1 MSVSDFISLLG
12 GVALFL
18 FGMSIMGD
26 ALKKVAGNQLE
37 LVLYNLTSTPIK
49 GVLLGTGVTAVIQ
62 SSSAT
67 SVMVVGFVNSGMMKV
82 NQAIG
87 IVLGAI
93 LGTSVTGWV
102 LCLSNLSGG
111 GWVALLSTSTLTAL
125 MATIGTLLRMI
136 SRKQTTRH
144 VGEILLGFAVSLL
157 LPDLADQLFLQF
169 AQQMAELGIM
179 DTTGRVDVLALF
191 GNNVR
196 ATVFSIAYGFIPFI
210 YLPALSIGINSL
222 LLGLFAGVYVN
233 NGISLLAYF
242 AGIVPHGIFELPA
255 LILAL
260 SSGIYLCRKVT
271 DYVRHNEKGVMGPL
285 MKDLLCLFVMHI
297 IPLLMA
303 AAVIEAY
310 VTPQLLK
317 LFL

>member
-67 SVMVVGFVNSGMMKV
+67 SVMVGGFVNSGMMKV

-285 MKDLLCLFVMHI
+285 MKDLLRLFAMHI
-297 IPLLMA
+297 IPLLVA

>member
-242 AGIVPHGIFELPA
+242 AGIVPHGVFELPA

-271 DYVRHNEKGVMGPL
+271 DYVRHNKKGVMGPL
-285 MKDLLCLFVMHI
+285 MKDLLRLFVMHI
-297 IPLLMA
+297 IPLLVA
-303 AAVIEAY
+303 AAVMEAY

>member
-1 MSVSDFISLLG
+1 MMDWLEQQRTRLHGFYRTEYRYSLRITAIAFG
-12 GVALFL
+12 AL
-18 FGMSIMGD
+18 
-26 ALKKVAGNQLE
+26 
-37 LVLYNLTSTPIK
+37 
-49 GVLLGTGVTAVIQ
+49 
-62 SSSAT
+62 
-67 SVMVVGFVNSGMMKV
+67 
-82 NQAIG
+82 
-87 IVLGAI
+87 
-93 LGTSVTGWV
+93 
-102 LCLSNLSGG
+102 
-111 GWVALLSTSTLTAL
+111 
-125 MATIGTLLRMI
+125 
-136 SRKQTTRH
+136 
-144 VGEILLGFAVSLL
+144 ILLGFAVSLL

-242 AGIVPHGIFELPA
+242 AGIVPHGVFELPA

-271 DYVRHNEKGVMGPL
+271 EGRYGSPDEGSAAPVRHAHHPPAGGSGGDGGLCDTTAFEAVSVKTLVPQRAAKGAPHEREECTKHPGAFWQHGIQPGSDATASAGTGL
-285 MKDLLCLFVMHI
+285 
-297 IPLLMA
+297 
-303 AAVIEAY
+303 
-310 VTPQLLK
+310 
-317 LFL
+317 

>member
-1 MSVSDFISLLG
+1 MMDWLEQQRTRLHGFYRTEYRYSLRITAIAFG
-12 GVALFL
+12 AL
-18 FGMSIMGD
+18 
-26 ALKKVAGNQLE
+26 
-37 LVLYNLTSTPIK
+37 
-49 GVLLGTGVTAVIQ
+49 
-62 SSSAT
+62 
-67 SVMVVGFVNSGMMKV
+67 
-82 NQAIG
+82 
-87 IVLGAI
+87 
-93 LGTSVTGWV
+93 
-102 LCLSNLSGG
+102 
-111 GWVALLSTSTLTAL
+111 
-125 MATIGTLLRMI
+125 
-136 SRKQTTRH
+136 
-144 VGEILLGFAVSLL
+144 ILLGFAGSLL
-157 LPDLADQLFLQF
+157 LPKLADQLFLQF

-179 DTTGRVDVLALF
+179 DTTGRVDVLA
-191 GNNVR
+191 
-196 ATVFSIAYGFIPFI
+196 VFSIAYGFIPFI

-285 MKDLLCLFVMHI
+285 MKDLLRLFVMHI

>member
-1 MSVSDFISLLG
+1 MSVLYAQVIVDIVHEN
-12 GVALFL
+12 VAHTFTYRIPD
-18 FGMSIMGD
+18 GM
-26 ALKKVAGNQLE
+26 
-37 LVLYNLTSTPIK
+37 
-49 GVLLGTGVTAVIQ
+49 
-62 SSSAT
+62 
-67 SVMVVGFVNSGMMKV
+67 
-82 NQAIG
+82 
-87 IVLGAI
+87 
-93 LGTSVTGWV
+93 
-102 LCLSNLSGG
+102 
-111 GWVALLSTSTLTAL
+111 TLTAGQRVEVPFGRMRKEGVVL
-125 MATIGTLLRMI
+125 SLTQETDVPPEKLRDILRPLEDYAAICPTLR
-136 SRKQTTRH
+136 T
-144 VGEILLGFAVSLL
+144 
-157 LPDLADQLFLQF
+157 F

-285 MKDLLCLFVMHI
+285 MKDLLRLFVMHI
-297 IPLLMA
+297 IPLLVA

>member
-1 MSVSDFISLLG
+1 MMDWLEQQRTRLHGFYRTEYRYSLRITAIAFG
-12 GVALFL
+12 AL
-18 FGMSIMGD
+18 
-26 ALKKVAGNQLE
+26 
-37 LVLYNLTSTPIK
+37 
-49 GVLLGTGVTAVIQ
+49 
-62 SSSAT
+62 
-67 SVMVVGFVNSGMMKV
+67 
-82 NQAIG
+82 
-87 IVLGAI
+87 
-93 LGTSVTGWV
+93 
-102 LCLSNLSGG
+102 
-111 GWVALLSTSTLTAL
+111 
-125 MATIGTLLRMI
+125 
-136 SRKQTTRH
+136 
-144 VGEILLGFAVSLL
+144 ILLGFAVSLL

-233 NGISLLAYF
+233 NGI
-242 AGIVPHGIFELPA
+242 
-255 LILAL
+255 
-260 SSGIYLCRKVT
+260 YLCRKVT

-285 MKDLLCLFVMHI
+285 MKDLLRLFVMHI
-297 IPLLMA
+297 IPLLVA

>member
-1 MSVSDFISLLG
+1 MMDWLEQQRTRLHGFYRTEYRYSLRITAIAFG
-12 GVALFL
+12 AL
-18 FGMSIMGD
+18 
-26 ALKKVAGNQLE
+26 
-37 LVLYNLTSTPIK
+37 
-49 GVLLGTGVTAVIQ
+49 
-62 SSSAT
+62 
-67 SVMVVGFVNSGMMKV
+67 
-82 NQAIG
+82 
-87 IVLGAI
+87 
-93 LGTSVTGWV
+93 
-102 LCLSNLSGG
+102 
-111 GWVALLSTSTLTAL
+111 
-125 MATIGTLLRMI
+125 
-136 SRKQTTRH
+136 
-144 VGEILLGFAVSLL
+144 ILLGFAVSLL

-222 LLGLFAGVYVN
+222 LLGLFAEGVREV
-233 NGISLLAYF
+233 LA
-242 AGIVPHGIFELPA
+242 IHGVFELPA

-271 DYVRHNEKGVMGPL
+271 DYVRHNKKGVMGPL
-285 MKDLLCLFVMHI
+285 MKDLLRLFVMHI
-297 IPLLMA
+297 IPLLVA
-303 AAVIEAY
+303 AAVMEAY

>member
-1 MSVSDFISLLG
+1 MMDWLEQQRTRLHGFYRTEYRYSLRITAIAFG
-12 GVALFL
+12 AL
-18 FGMSIMGD
+18 
-26 ALKKVAGNQLE
+26 
-37 LVLYNLTSTPIK
+37 
-49 GVLLGTGVTAVIQ
+49 
-62 SSSAT
+62 
-67 SVMVVGFVNSGMMKV
+67 
-82 NQAIG
+82 
-87 IVLGAI
+87 
-93 LGTSVTGWV
+93 
-102 LCLSNLSGG
+102 
-111 GWVALLSTSTLTAL
+111 
-125 MATIGTLLRMI
+125 
-136 SRKQTTRH
+136 
-144 VGEILLGFAVSLL
+144 ILLGFAVSLL

-271 DYVRHNEKGVMGPL
+271 DYVRHNEKGVYGSP
-285 MKDLLCLFVMHI
+285 DEGSAAPVRHAHHPPAGGSGGDRGLCDT
-297 IPLLMA
+297 A
-303 AAVIEAY
+303 AFEAVS
-310 VTPQLLK
+310 VKTLVPQRAAKGASHEREECTKHPGAFWQHGIQPGSDATASAGTGL
-317 LFL
+317 

>member
-1 MSVSDFISLLG
+1 MMDWLEQQRTRLHGFYRTEYRYSLRITAIAFG
-12 GVALFL
+12 AL
-18 FGMSIMGD
+18 
-26 ALKKVAGNQLE
+26 
-37 LVLYNLTSTPIK
+37 
-49 GVLLGTGVTAVIQ
+49 
-62 SSSAT
+62 
-67 SVMVVGFVNSGMMKV
+67 
-82 NQAIG
+82 
-87 IVLGAI
+87 
-93 LGTSVTGWV
+93 
-102 LCLSNLSGG
+102 
-111 GWVALLSTSTLTAL
+111 
-125 MATIGTLLRMI
+125 
-136 SRKQTTRH
+136 
-144 VGEILLGFAVSLL
+144 ILLGFAGSLL
-157 LPDLADQLFLQF
+157 LPKLADQLFLQF

-285 MKDLLCLFVMHI
+285 MKDLLRLFVMHH
-297 IPLLMA
+297 PPADGSGGDRGLCDTA
-303 AAVIEAY
+303 AFEAVS
-310 VTPQLLK
+310 VKTLVPQRAAKGASHEREECTKHPGAFWQHGIQPGSDATASAGTGL
-317 LFL
+317 

>member
-1 MSVSDFISLLG
+1 MMDWLEQQRTRLHGFYRTEYRYSLRITAIAFG
-12 GVALFL
+12 AL
-18 FGMSIMGD
+18 
-26 ALKKVAGNQLE
+26 
-37 LVLYNLTSTPIK
+37 
-49 GVLLGTGVTAVIQ
+49 
-62 SSSAT
+62 
-67 SVMVVGFVNSGMMKV
+67 
-82 NQAIG
+82 
-87 IVLGAI
+87 
-93 LGTSVTGWV
+93 
-102 LCLSNLSGG
+102 
-111 GWVALLSTSTLTAL
+111 
-125 MATIGTLLRMI
+125 
-136 SRKQTTRH
+136 
-144 VGEILLGFAVSLL
+144 ILLGFAVSLL

-179 DTTGRVDVLALF
+179 DTTG
-191 GNNVR
+191 R

-285 MKDLLCLFVMHI
+285 MKDLLRLFVMHI
-297 IPLLMA
+297 IPLLVA

>member
-1 MSVSDFISLLG
+1 MMDWLEQQRTWLHGFYRTEYRYSLRITAIAFG
-12 GVALFL
+12 AL
-18 FGMSIMGD
+18 
-26 ALKKVAGNQLE
+26 
-37 LVLYNLTSTPIK
+37 
-49 GVLLGTGVTAVIQ
+49 
-62 SSSAT
+62 
-67 SVMVVGFVNSGMMKV
+67 
-82 NQAIG
+82 
-87 IVLGAI
+87 
-93 LGTSVTGWV
+93 
-102 LCLSNLSGG
+102 
-111 GWVALLSTSTLTAL
+111 
-125 MATIGTLLRMI
+125 
-136 SRKQTTRH
+136 
-144 VGEILLGFAVSLL
+144 ILLGFAVSLL

-285 MKDLLCLFVMHI
+285 MKDLLRLFAMHI
-297 IPLLMA
+297 IPLLVA

>member
-1 MSVSDFISLLG
+1 MMDWLEQQRTRLHGFYRTEYRSSLRITAIAFG
-12 GVALFL
+12 AL
-18 FGMSIMGD
+18 
-26 ALKKVAGNQLE
+26 
-37 LVLYNLTSTPIK
+37 
-49 GVLLGTGVTAVIQ
+49 
-62 SSSAT
+62 
-67 SVMVVGFVNSGMMKV
+67 
-82 NQAIG
+82 
-87 IVLGAI
+87 
-93 LGTSVTGWV
+93 
-102 LCLSNLSGG
+102 
-111 GWVALLSTSTLTAL
+111 
-125 MATIGTLLRMI
+125 
-136 SRKQTTRH
+136 
-144 VGEILLGFAVSLL
+144 ILLGFAVSLL

-285 MKDLLCLFVMHI
+285 MKDLLRLFVMHI

>member
-1 MSVSDFISLLG
+1 MMDWLEQQRTRLHGFYRTEYRYSLRITAIAFG
-12 GVALFL
+12 AL
-18 FGMSIMGD
+18 
-26 ALKKVAGNQLE
+26 
-37 LVLYNLTSTPIK
+37 
-49 GVLLGTGVTAVIQ
+49 
-62 SSSAT
+62 
-67 SVMVVGFVNSGMMKV
+67 
-82 NQAIG
+82 
-87 IVLGAI
+87 
-93 LGTSVTGWV
+93 
-102 LCLSNLSGG
+102 
-111 GWVALLSTSTLTAL
+111 
-125 MATIGTLLRMI
+125 
-136 SRKQTTRH
+136 
-144 VGEILLGFAVSLL
+144 ILLGFAVSLL

-242 AGIVPHGIFELPA
+242 AGIVPHGVFELPA

-271 DYVRHNEKGVMGPL
+271 DYVRHNKKGVMGPL
-285 MKDLLCLFVMHI
+285 MKDLLRLFVMHI
-297 IPLLMA
+297 IPLLVA
-303 AAVIEAY
+303 AAVMEAY
-310 VTPQLLK
+310 VNTTAFEAVSVKTLVPQRAAKGAPHEREECTKHPGAFWQHGIQPGSDATASAGTGL
-317 LFL
+317 

>member
-1 MSVSDFISLLG
+1 MGRRVKTGKAPGAGAALYFALSFAPVLYLLTRVRAG
-12 GVALFL
+12 
-18 FGMSIMGD
+18 GD
-26 ALKKVAGNQLE
+26 ALLSARR
-37 LVLYNLTSTPIK
+37 
-49 GVLLGTGVTAVIQ
+49 LG
-62 SSSAT
+62 
-67 SVMVVGFVNSGMMKV
+67 
-82 NQAIG
+82 
-87 IVLGAI
+87 
-93 LGTSVTGWV
+93 
-102 LCLSNLSGG
+102 
-111 GWVALLSTSTLTAL
+111 L
-125 MATIGTLLRMI
+125 MA
-136 SRKQTTRH
+136 
-144 VGEILLGFAVSLL
+144 
-157 LPDLADQLFLQF
+157 
-169 AQQMAELGIM
+169 
-179 DTTGRVDVLALF
+179 
-191 GNNVR
+191 
-196 ATVFSIAYGFIPFI
+196 
-210 YLPALSIGINSL
+210 NSL

-285 MKDLLCLFVMHI
+285 MKDLLRLFVMHI

>member
-1 MSVSDFISLLG
+1 
-12 GVALFL
+12 
-18 FGMSIMGD
+18 
-26 ALKKVAGNQLE
+26 
-37 LVLYNLTSTPIK
+37 
-49 GVLLGTGVTAVIQ
+49 
-62 SSSAT
+62 
-67 SVMVVGFVNSGMMKV
+67 
-82 NQAIG
+82 
-87 IVLGAI
+87 
-93 LGTSVTGWV
+93 
-102 LCLSNLSGG
+102 
-111 GWVALLSTSTLTAL
+111 
-125 MATIGTLLRMI
+125 
-136 SRKQTTRH
+136 
-144 VGEILLGFAVSLL
+144 
-157 LPDLADQLFLQF
+157 
-169 AQQMAELGIM
+169 M

-260 SSGIYLCRKVT
+260 SSGIY
-271 DYVRHNEKGVMGPL
+271 VRHNEKGVMGPL
-285 MKDLLCLFVMHI
+285 MKDLLRLFVMHI

>member
-1 MSVSDFISLLG
+1 MEWLEQQRTRLHGFYRTEYRYSLRITAIAFG
-12 GVALFL
+12 AL
-18 FGMSIMGD
+18 
-26 ALKKVAGNQLE
+26 
-37 LVLYNLTSTPIK
+37 
-49 GVLLGTGVTAVIQ
+49 
-62 SSSAT
+62 
-67 SVMVVGFVNSGMMKV
+67 
-82 NQAIG
+82 
-87 IVLGAI
+87 
-93 LGTSVTGWV
+93 
-102 LCLSNLSGG
+102 
-111 GWVALLSTSTLTAL
+111 
-125 MATIGTLLRMI
+125 
-136 SRKQTTRH
+136 
-144 VGEILLGFAVSLL
+144 ILLGFAVSLL

-210 YLPALSIGINSL
+210 YLPALYLPALSIGINSL

-285 MKDLLCLFVMHI
+285 MKDLLRLFVMHI
-297 IPLLMA
+297 IPLLVA
-303 AAVIEAY
+303 AAVMEAY

>member
-1 MSVSDFISLLG
+1 MMDWLEQQRTRLHGFYRTEYRYSLRITAIAFG
-12 GVALFL
+12 AL
-18 FGMSIMGD
+18 
-26 ALKKVAGNQLE
+26 
-37 LVLYNLTSTPIK
+37 
-49 GVLLGTGVTAVIQ
+49 
-62 SSSAT
+62 
-67 SVMVVGFVNSGMMKV
+67 
-82 NQAIG
+82 
-87 IVLGAI
+87 
-93 LGTSVTGWV
+93 
-102 LCLSNLSGG
+102 
-111 GWVALLSTSTLTAL
+111 
-125 MATIGTLLRMI
+125 
-136 SRKQTTRH
+136 
-144 VGEILLGFAVSLL
+144 ILLGFAVSLL

-222 LLGLFAGVYVN
+222 L
-233 NGISLLAYF
+233 AYF
-242 AGIVPHGIFELPA
+242 AGIVPHGVFELPA

-271 DYVRHNEKGVMGPL
+271 DYVRHNKKGVMGPL
-285 MKDLLCLFVMHI
+285 MKDLLRLFVMHI
-297 IPLLMA
+297 IPLLVA
-303 AAVIEAY
+303 AAVMEAY